1 VKDGSATGQVEDNGE
16 WLRISEKRVGNEVED
31 FFNEL
36 ETQALGLTMA
46 WAMEWVADQPLQLKP
61 QIHGAVLAAAAAAF
75 ADKR

>member
-1 VKDGSATGQVEDNGE
+1 MR
-16 WLRISEKRVGNEVED
+16 WRI